1 MGLEFTDLGRRPV
14 GVGRDCPA
22 AGTLTAPVFGLLLA
36 ALPVLIALR
45 LRLISG
51 ALA

>member
-36 ALPVLIALR
+36 ALPVLIALG